1 MKKILIILLSGI
13 LVFSN
18 TSCDSYLDVNENV
31 DAPISIDAHLYL
43 PGICASLQ
51 GIYYEIR
58 ALGPLTQMMGT
69 TSYTSYANHS
79 FSVASDAAG
88 EMWRVVYWLHGMN
101 LENMINQ
108 SLDAGDYALAGIGLT
123 IKAFDWD
130 MLVKYHGEVPFRQA
144 FEQDRFSHEYDYQ
157 KDVYPEIRKM
167 AYKAIEYI
175 EMEEADMSKYGTFIS
190 GNDYIYQ
197 GNISRWKKFA
207 YAVLA
212 RNYISLSN
220 KTDFVSSGFADS
232 VIYCVNNSFASSAD
246 DATLQVA
253 GDGTTTNTSY
263 MNFWG
268 VSRKNLMNS
277 TSYYYFQHEYAVQI
291 LSGTVPKYNEANGNK
306 QVTSTAIGTTE
317 YRRWYPYELSE
328 VQIITDTVRSEP
340 GHFDPRITLLCATQ
354 DMRYAQL
361 TENNKCIVTI
371 AIPDGSGGYTYV
383 DRNPVIIDT
392 FPNEI
397 SYVKDYLSKRYIGG
411 NRNAR
416 TGSYSVA
423 ALSADGRSAT
433 RYAPSFYGRDL
444 ATNNSVALDGY
455 GRWLYRD
462 GAPYILS
469 TCAEMKFCAA
479 EAYWKKGD
487 KAGALHALQDGIAR
501 HIDFCA
507 KYIALPNDTDA
518 GGDKVSAATF
528 RTLANEYLVGPY
540 VGGLTAGDLTLS
552 HIMMQKWV
560 SLYPW
565 GAHEA
570 WVDMRK
576 YHYDVNYT
584 GDYPKN
590 GNGWEQNSVE
600 QKWDTDD
607 TKVYKGFYLYP
618 ANVQHRQAP
627 YSADNQGSPC
637 YRIRPRYNSE
647 YMWNLPSLE
656 ALKPIPGNAL
666 NYHCSIPWFA
676 FPGDVPESL

>member
-1 MKKILIILLSGI
+1 MKKILIILLTSI

-18 TSCDSYLDVNENV
+18 TGCDSYLDVNENV

-51 GIYYEIR
+51 GIYLDIR

-69 TSYTSYANHS
+69 NSYTTYANNS

-88 EMWRVVYWLHGMN
+88 EMWRVVYWLHGIN
-101 LENMINQ
+101 LENLINI
-108 SLDAGDYALAGIGLT
+108 SLEKGDYALAGIGLT

-157 KDVYPEIRKM
+157 KDTYPEIRKM
-167 AYKAIEYI
+167 AYQAIKYI
-175 EMEEADMSKYGTFIS
+175 EMEEADMSKYGTYIS
-190 GNDYIYQ
+190 ANDYIYH
-197 GNISRWKKFA
+197 GDMARWKKFA

-220 KTDFVSSGFADS
+220 KNDFVSSGFADS
-232 VIYCVNNSFASSAD
+232 VIYCVNNAFASVSD
-246 DATLQVA
+246 DATLEVA
-253 GDGTTTNTSY
+253 GDGTTTETAY

-268 VSRKNLMNS
+268 VSRGNLHALSS
-277 TSYYYFQHEYAVQI
+277 TNYYYFQHEYAVQI
-291 LSGTVPKYNEANGNK
+291 MSGTVPKYDESNGNK
-306 QVTSTAIGTTE
+306 IGTPTTVGTTE
-317 YRRWYPYELSE
+317 FRRWYPYELSDK
-328 VQIITDTVRSEP
+328 QILTDTVRSQD
-340 GHFDPRITLLCATQ
+340 GHFDPRILLLCATE
-354 DMRYAQL
+354 DKRYAQL
-361 TENNKCIVTI
+361 TETNNGVFTI
-371 AIPDGSGGYTYV
+371 QQLDGTYIDKTV
-383 DRNPVIIDT
+383 RLIDT
-392 FPNEI
+392 FPSEI
-397 SYVKDYLSKRYIGG
+397 PYIKNYVSKRYIGG
-411 NRNAR
+411 GFTSRS
-416 TGSYSVA
+416 GSYYISA
-423 ALSADGRSAT
+423 NSADGRSAV
-433 RYAPSFYGRDL
+433 RYAPSFYGTDL
-444 ATNNSVALDGY
+444 GSLSSSTRNGY
-455 GRWLYRD
+455 GRWLYRN

-487 KAGALHALQDGIAR
+487 KAGALQALQDGVAR
-501 HIDFCA
+501 HMDFCA
-507 KYIALPNDTDA
+507 KYIALPNNTDV
-518 GGDKVSAATF
+518 GGDKVSAASF
-528 RTLANEYLVGPY
+528 RTLANEYLAGPY
-540 VGGLTAGDLTLS
+540 VGGLTVNDLTLS

-560 SLYPW
+560 TLYPW

-576 YHYDVNYT
+576 YHYDIDYT
-584 GDYPKN
+584 GDYPKS
-590 GNGWEQNSVE
+590 GNGWSQNTIE

-607 TKVYKGFYLYP
+607 TKIYKGFYLSP
-618 ANVQHRQAP
+618 AQVQNRKGSYTAN
-627 YSADNQGSPC
+627 NQGSPC

-676 FPGDVPESL
+676 FPGDVPNSL